1 MSIPKQNPKVGE
13 GGSGI
18 GDETGQR
25 YLPPIVI
32 APDSV
37 PETLI
42 SSLNALLR
50 VASAAEDVAPVVD
63 DRAASNERRVV
74 SVSIA
79 NEEIA
84 SEVDPALFEEQRLS
98 DRTAQ
103 YRAKGVSLVQQVL
116 TGANLPCDL
125 PEGIG
130 ASEDTRQTPTSAS
143 GAKEAVVFEPIGDAH
158 GIGDRSLGD
167 RSLGEPVEGRK
178 LVQGGELDALLNPE
192 PSVALDC
199 LEQLEIAELTL
210 DELLKQEDAPKLVA
224 SAVDELIAE
233 KVSGDCETLG
243 DLLAGDLLAGA
254 TPEAAAAGV
263 SPSSPLDFDD
273 LYLRISGTRNRV
285 EATARMVE
293 WFAKSLPGTSVRC
306 GLGSSRL
313 RRFFDARLGWLGSES
328 SLQRSM
334 AGQWRA
340 QLLDGAKSEGVP
352 GHAMIRLSREGRSQ
366 LALLTL
372 EGDAVTESVFV
383 ALQIH
388 ERALAAVFWGRPRLA
403 LPEWSET
410 RGRPRIAMF
419 VAALMVV
426 LLLVCP
432 VPYPAACTVR
442 VEPVD
447 ARVISSPFEATLESV
462 EIEPGDQVEE
472 GQLLVVLDGRPL
484 RLEQQGIDAEIQQAA
499 KQQDVAMA
507 AGRIAEGQ
515 LAGLK
520 VQQLQRRRDLLQRRL
535 GQLNIT
541 SPISGIVVTGDLRRS
556 IGAPLE
562 TGQVLFEIAPLD
574 RVLLEIEIPEREIGL
589 VNEDSPVQ
597 LRVESARTGNVTS
610 MLTRIYPSAQLRED
624 QSVFVAPIEMDNE
637 GGHYR
642 PGMRGKATVF
652 GPVRPWAWR
661 HIRGLVEQI
670 AWLARW

>member
-1 MSIPKQNPKVGE
+1 MSNPKQNLKVGE
-13 GGSGI
+13 GGPGV
-18 GDETGQR
+18 GDDTRQL
-25 YLPPIVI
+25 YQPPIVV
-32 APDSV
+32 APASV
-37 PETLI
+37 PESLI
-42 SSLNALLR
+42 SSLNALIR
-50 VASAAEDVAPVVD
+50 VTSGAEPPPPVDVNDASAA
-63 DRAASNERRVV
+63 RRVI

-79 NEEIA
+79 NEENLP
-84 SEVDPALFEEQRLS
+84 EVDPALFDDQRIYDDQRLN
-98 DRTAQ
+98 DRAAQ

-116 TGANLPCDL
+116 TGANLPSDL
-125 PEGIG
+125 SNDADLSEHGFNAL
-130 ASEDTRQTPTSAS
+130 ASPSDAD
-143 GAKEAVVFEPIGDAH
+143 EAVVFEPIGDEHAT
-158 GIGDRSLGD
+158 GD
-167 RSLGEPVEGRK
+167 RSLGEPVKGA
-178 LVQGGELDALLNPE
+178 ELDSLLNPQQ
-192 PSVALDC
+192 PVAFNC
-199 LEQLEIAELTL
+199 LEQLELAELSL
-210 DELLKQEDAPKLVA
+210 DELLKQDDAPKLVA

-233 KVSGDCETLG
+233 KVSVDYDATGDS
-243 DLLAGDLLAGA
+243 LAGDSRSDA
-254 TPEAAAAGV
+254 TPGAAPVAV
-263 SPSSPLDFDD
+263 PPSSPFDFDD
-273 LYLRISGTRNRV
+273 LYTRISGTRNRV
-285 EATARMVE
+285 DATARMTE
-293 WFAKSLPGTSVRC
+293 WFAKALPGTSVRC

-328 SLQRSM
+328 SLQRAM

-340 QLLDGAKSEGVP
+340 QLLDGAKSEGMP
-352 GHAMIRLSREGRSQ
+352 GRATIRLSREGRNQ

-383 ALQIH
+383 VLQNH
-388 ERALAAVFWGRPRLA
+388 EKALAAVFWGRPRLA

-419 VAALMVV
+419 VAGLMVV

-442 VEPVD
+442 VEPVG

-462 EIEPGDQVEE
+462 EVEPGEQVEE

-484 RLEQQGIDAEIQQAA
+484 RLEQQGIDAEIQQAS

-562 TGQVLFEIAPLD
+562 TGQVLFEVAPLD

-610 MLTRIYPSAQLRED
+610 ILTKIYPAAQLRED
-624 QSVFVAPIEMDNE
+624 QSVFVAPIEMENE

>member
-13 GGSGI
+13 GGSGV
-18 GDETGQR
+18 GDDTGQM
-25 YLPPIVI
+25 YQSPIVV
-32 APDSV
+32 APASV

-50 VASAAEDVAPVVD
+50 ITSAAEAAAPVVD
-63 DRAASNERRVV
+63 DDAASTERRVI

-79 NEEIA
+79 NEETA

-98 DRTAQ
+98 DRAAQ

-125 PEGIG
+125 PEGMG
-130 ASEDTRQTPTSAS
+130 LSEDIRQTPTSAS
-143 GAKEAVVFEPIGDAH
+143 DADEAVVFEPIGDAH
-158 GIGDRSLGD
+158 DTGDRS
-167 RSLGEPVEGRK
+167 SGEPVEGRE
-178 LVQGGELDALLNPE
+178 LMQGGELDALLNPE
-192 PSVALDC
+192 QSVAYDC
-199 LEQLEIAELTL
+199 LERLEIAELSL

-233 KVSGDCETLG
+233 KVSGDFETLG
-243 DLLAGDLLAGA
+243 DLLAGDSLAGSV
-254 TPEAAAAGV
+254 PEAAPAV
-263 SPSSPLDFDD
+263 VPPSSQLDFDD
-273 LYLRISGTRNRV
+273 LYLKISGTRNRV

-293 WFAKSLPGTSVRC
+293 WFAKSLPGASVRC

-340 QLLDGAKSEGVP
+340 QLLDGAKSEGMP
-352 GHAMIRLSREGRSQ
+352 GRAMIRLSREGRNQ

-372 EGDAVTESVFV
+372 EGDAVTESVFG

-484 RLEQQGIDAEIQQAA
+484 RLEQQGIDSEIQQAA

-610 MLTRIYPSAQLRED
+610 MHSNIYRSAQLRED